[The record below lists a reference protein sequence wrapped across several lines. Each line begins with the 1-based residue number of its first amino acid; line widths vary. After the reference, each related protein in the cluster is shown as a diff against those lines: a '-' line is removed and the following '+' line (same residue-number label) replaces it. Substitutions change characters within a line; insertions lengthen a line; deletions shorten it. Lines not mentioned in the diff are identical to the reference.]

1 MVFIQGRASFATFFS
16 SVWAYFDIFYVL
28 TNGFISLAFLAGS
41 GINIKRLRL
50 IESFLSIIIVVKLV
64 YYTQLMDEIAPL
76 VNIII
81 KVFKDISWFVL
92 LFTISLFCFAVSFFL
107 IG

>member
-1 MVFIQGRASFATFFS
+1 VTFFS
-16 SVWAYFDIFYVL
+16 SIWAYFDIFYVL
-28 TNGFISLAFLAGS
+28 TNGFISLAFLLGS
-41 GINIKRLRL
+41 VVDIRRLRV

-81 KVFKDISWFVL
+81 KVFNDIFWFVL
-92 LFTISLFCFAVSFFL
+92 LFIMCLFCFAVSFFL

>member
-1 MVFIQGRASFATFFS
+1 MFTILVSITNLFLTFYSMAMVIIQGRASFVTFFS

-28 TNGFISLAFLAGS
+28 TNGFVSFAFLYGS
-41 GINIKRLRL
+41 VIDIKYQRGI
-50 IESFLSIIIVVKLV
+50 EAFLSMIIVVKLV

-81 KVFKDISWFVL
+81 
-92 LFTISLFCFAVSFFL
+92 
-107 IG
+107 